1 MDKIV
6 QVQRV
11 AVNCCSAKEAMQ
23 KVVEY
28 IQSEPIHLA
37 EMVTME
43 TLMRI
48 MEEETQLLHLQEFD
62 FTFAGNKEVLASAG
76 VTEER
81 LLREAEDMIF
91 LKMFLRY
98 LHKNHHRV
106 FMLSE
111 DADSEELLSTYLQ
124 DTYPGIQIV
133 GCANMQEHGVSDDMI
148 LNKVNGTETDCIL
161 AFLESPLQEQFIVK
175 YRSLLNARLWMGLGL
190 GAKEKLTGTTFRSK
204 VQEFLTGLFVKKK
217 MKRVTKDM
225 PQI

>member
-28 IQSEPIHLA
+28 IQSEPLNLA

-48 MEEETQLLHLQEFD
+48 MEEETSLLHLQEFD
-62 FTFAGNKEVLASAG
+62 FTFAGNKEVLAAAG

-81 LLREAEDMIF
+81 LLREADDMLF

-98 LHKNHHRV
+98 LHKNHHRIFLLTENV
-106 FMLSE
+106 
-111 DADSEELLSTYLQ
+111 ADEELLEAYLREA
-124 DTYPGIQIV
+124 YPGIGIA
-133 GCANMQEHGVSDDMI
+133 GKANMQEHGVCDDMI
-148 LNKVNGTETDCIL
+148 LNKVNGTEAECVL
-161 AFLESPLQEQFIVK
+161 SFLESPLQEQFIV
-175 YRSLLNARLWMGLGL
+175 RNRTLLNVRLWMGLGL
-190 GAKEKLTGTTFRSK
+190 SAKEKLTGESFKTK
-204 VQEFLTGLFVKKK
+204 VRDFLTGIFVKKK
-217 MKRVTKDM
+217 MKRVTKDL